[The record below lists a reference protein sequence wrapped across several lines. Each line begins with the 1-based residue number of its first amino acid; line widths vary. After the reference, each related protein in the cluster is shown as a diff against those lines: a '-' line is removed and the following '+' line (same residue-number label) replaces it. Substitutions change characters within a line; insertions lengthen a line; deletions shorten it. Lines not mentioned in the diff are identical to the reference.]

1 MMMNGQ
7 SNSNYKSKLLTMLNG
22 KEINTKNITS
32 NNLPKHFRL
41 YQNYP
46 NPFNPMTTIKYEI
59 PKDGNIKLTVYDITG
74 REIISINEYRQAGVY
89 TYTFDGTNLASG
101 VYIYKVTAGNFT
113 ETKKMV
119 LIK

>member
-1 MMMNGQ
+1 
-7 SNSNYKSKLLTMLNG
+7 LNG
-22 KEINTKNITS
+22 KEINTNKITV
-32 NNLPKHFRL
+32 NNLPKQFRL

-59 PKDGNIKLTVYDITG
+59 PKNANIKLTIYDITG
-74 REIISINEYRQAGVY
+74 KELISFNEYKTAGVY

-101 VYIYKVTAGNFT
+101 VYIYKVTAGAYT